1 MDFINLKIKFYITYK
16 KNNNKV
22 ISFDHGVSI
31 GMDKIR
37 SSYVDKYSGTIG
49 DVGVY
54 SNDKACNSI
63 KKFILI

>member
-1 MDFINLKIKFYITYK
+1 
-16 KNNNKV
+16 
-22 ISFDHGVSI
+22 
-31 GMDKIR
+31 MDKLR

-63 KKFILI
+63 KKFYPDMKLIVAGQLDRYKSLFNIKKFF